1 MFSVLS
7 QFVHYLPAAVCLFWL
22 IFLSLGSSRGE
33 AYQLMM
39 LQLANLVL
47 FHLFP
52 ESTIVYLVAP
62 SILPLSIMFL
72 ERLRTHRPP
81 GYNAVLWI
89 IVPAILFT
97 ARLMVDILEHDQGY
111 LMENERLILERAY
124 WGALMVEVLVF
135 VIYLF
140 MVVFRYKNKPIG
152 NLYLFLK
159 GRGAISP
166 LEMQLCVSIVSIP
179 TVILMYIPYVAPA
192 MPFISVLMAVILFF
206 FGYASLFSNARSVTL
221 EQSRHLLRYN
231 YTQGTKAAFVES
243 LMDELVD
250 EADPEALRHIQAHV
264 SENLHLQNWQSDIAG
279 PSGLSG
285 SRFQAVEQSWED
297 GSQLAQFQHLMIEG
311 QLFLQPSITLEDVAK
326 RMGTNKTYVSKMVNS
341 TYNQSFPE
349 LLNALRIDYAEQYL
363 LEHRD
368 AKQKDIAKA
377 CGFLSASAFNSMFKK
392 VTGLT
397 PKMWLST
404 YSLQALHSRKPE
416 NEE

>member
-1 MFSVLS
+1 MFSLLF
-7 QFVHYLPAAVCLFWL
+7 QFIHYLPAAVCLFWMA
-22 IFLSLGSSRGE
+22 FLSLGSPRGE
-33 AYQLMM
+33 VYQLMM
-39 LQLANLVL
+39 LQLANLVV

-52 ESTIVYLVAP
+52 STAISYLVAP
-62 SILPLSIMFL
+62 SILPLSMMFL

-81 GYNAVLWI
+81 RSNSLLWI
-89 IVPAILFT
+89 IIPVTLFT
-97 ARLMVDILEHDQGY
+97 ARLTVNLLGDSYGYNGDVERQILDQ
-111 LMENERLILERAY
+111 AY
-124 WGALMVEVLVF
+124 WIALALEALAFLV
-135 VIYLF
+135 YLF
-140 MVVFRYKNKPIG
+140 VVVFRYHNKPLV
-152 NLYLFLK
+152 NLVRFFK
-159 GRGAISP
+159 GKSAITP
-166 LEMQLCVSIVSIP
+166 LEMQLCVSIVSVP
-179 TVILMYIPYVAPA
+179 TVTLLYIPFFEPA

-206 FGYASLFSNARSVTL
+206 FGYASLFCSARSVTL
-221 EQSRHLLRYN
+221 DQSRHLLRYN
-231 YTQGTKAAFVES
+231 YTQGTQAAFVES

-250 EADPEALRHIQAHV
+250 EADPEALHHIQAHV

-297 GSQLAQFQHLMIEG
+297 GNQLAQFQHLMIEG

-349 LLNALRIDYAEQYL
+349 LLNTLRIDYAEQYL

-404 YSLQALHSRKPE
+404 YSLQALHSQKPE